1 MENTFLVTGGCG
13 FIGSHLIEELLKNKK
28 NQVVVLDNLITG
40 RLTNININNKNLRF
54 YNCDISKNT
63 KNFVRFF
70 KNIHTVFHLAALAD
84 IVPSINDPLLYYRT
98 NVTGTINVLNACK
111 INNVKKIVYAASAS
125 CYGVPKKFPT
135 LETSKISLNYPYA
148 LTKKIGE
155 DLLLHWAKVYK
166 LNCTSLRLFNVYGPR
181 SRTSGTYGAV
191 FGVFLAQKINNKPL
205 TIVGNGNQTRD
216 FIYVKDVA
224 CAFIAGSKFKKSG
237 EIFNIGSGEQ
247 TTVNFIANA
256 ISKNHTYIPKRPA
269 EPDRSQANI
278 TKATKLLKWK
288 PIVNIK
294 EGIEILLKNI
304 DYWRKAPVWNPES
317 IKKATKIWFKYLK

>member
-1 MENTFLVTGGCG
+1 MKNTFLVTGGCG

-63 KNFVRFF
+63 KNFVHFF

-125 CYGVPKKFPT
+125 CYGIPKKFPT

-155 DLLLHWAKVYK
+155 DLLLHWAEVYK

-181 SRTSGTYGAV
+181 SRTSGAYGAV

-224 CAFIAGSKFKKSG
+224 RAFIAGSKFKKSG
-237 EIFNIGSGEQ
+237 EIFNIGSGKQ

-256 ISKNHTYIPKRPA
+256 ISKNYICIPKRPA

-278 TKATKLLKWK
+278 TKAIKLLKWK

-304 DYWRKAPVWNPES
+304 DYWKKAPVWNPVS